1 MNHFSGV
8 SSMNDVKQKL
18 REELVMYGN
27 LMLEKGLVVGKSGN
41 LSVRIPNED
50 TVLITPSMVEYPV
63 LKPEDIPLVDL
74 EGKVLEGKLPPSTE
88 KVMHL
93 AVYKARKDVGAV
105 IHAHPVYGTVL
116 GVIGKPLPPLIDEM
130 AIRLGGQVE
139 VAEYKLAGT
148 AELAES
154 AIKGLGNR
162 TAVFLANHGTL
173 CCGKDLKEAFNITE
187 FLERMS
193 QIYVISLLVGKPRPL
208 PEESIKFEMDVYNYL
223 HKK

>member
-1 MNHFSGV
+1 MD
-8 SSMNDVKQKL
+8 DVKQKL

-41 LSVRIPNED
+41 LSVRVPNED
-50 TVLITPSMVEYPV
+50 TILITPSMVEYPT
-63 LKPEDIPLVDL
+63 LKPRDIPMVDL
-74 EGKVLEGKLPPSTE
+74 EGKVLEGTLPPSTE
-88 KVMHL
+88 KIMHL

-105 IHAHPVYGTVL
+105 IHAHPIYGTVL
-116 GVIGKPLPPLIDEM
+116 GVVGKSLPPLIDEM
-130 AIRLGGQVE
+130 VIRFGGQVE

-154 AIKGLGNR
+154 AVRGLGNR

-193 QIYVISLLVGKPRPL
+193 QIYVFSLLLGNPRML
-208 PEESIKFEMDVYNYL
+208 PEDSIKFEKEVYNYL
-223 HKK
+223 HKT